1 MRLPW
6 PTSALGRRVTIILQL
21 LFLIVAPYPH
31 STASTIL
38 LHPYPRADISSLAHC
53 SSDYEWM
60 QNQETTSPCL
70 LVAYVISA
78 CAGTNWTLPALL
90 PGSQYDGPAGQT
102 VTPCS
107 CSWSCYNLMMA
118 CTLCQSTN
126 SSDGYNLQTWPAF
139 VENCTS
145 SETNVYFP
153 SGYSIAGNQT
163 IPYWAAINPTT
174 WEGQI
179 WNEQEAYQYYQEN
192 KTDLNPNVST
202 ASTGSQSSNLGA
214 IVGGTVGGAAFVL
227 LLGFGTYILC
237 KRQQYRRVRTPP
249 VAEVNGGQNP
259 NWQMHNCQLSDQSTA
274 TGLQPMTVSSMTYY
288 TGTGSQTVPSLRSSL
303 PLTSSTFGADT
314 ASYNTRGAQLRPPA
328 PMV

>member
-1 MRLPW
+1 MHGVGTMIWASNFNVTSRFEGSEVYHEAAMANVRLE
-6 PTSALGRRVTIILQL
+6 Q
-21 LFLIVAPYPH
+21 
-31 STASTIL
+31 TASTIL
-38 LHPYPRADISSLAHC
+38 LHPYPRADISSQAHC

-70 LVAYVISA
+70 LVAYVIST
-78 CAGTNWTLPALL
+78 CAGTNWTLPVLL

-126 SSDGYNLQTWPAF
+126 SSDGYNLQT
-139 VENCTS
+139 
-145 SETNVYFP
+145 YFP

-163 IPYWAAINPTT
+163 IPYWAAINPTN

-179 WNEQEAYQYYQEN
+179 WNEQEAYQYYQE
-192 KTDLNPNVST
+192 S
-202 ASTGSQSSNLGA
+202 A
-214 IVGGTVGGAAFVL
+214 IVGGTVGSAAFVL
-227 LLGFGTYILC
+227 LLGSGTYILC

-259 NWQMHNCQLSDQSTA
+259 N
-274 TGLQPMTVSSMTYY
+274 
-288 TGTGSQTVPSLRSSL
+288 
-303 PLTSSTFGADT
+303 
-314 ASYNTRGAQLRPPA
+314 
-328 PMV
+328 